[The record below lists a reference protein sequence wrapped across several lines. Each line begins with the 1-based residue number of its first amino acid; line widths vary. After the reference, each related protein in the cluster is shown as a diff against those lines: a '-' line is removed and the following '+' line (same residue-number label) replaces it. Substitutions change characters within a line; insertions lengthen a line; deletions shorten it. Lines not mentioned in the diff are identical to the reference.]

1 MINQQLRIRR
11 HAPPAKSRLLS
22 AVMTYLPD
30 AWFSPSS
37 KELVSLYRLRYKMA
51 LDERKYDSALIFLN
65 KVLEVEPLNLE
76 AKLSKAEL
84 YHRHLNDYGSAVEN
98 YNKVIRLSQ
107 QTPASAVH
115 LKARE
120 SLSELMEMLS

>member
-1 MINQQLRIRR
+1 MVSNQLRIRR
-11 HAPPAKSRLLS
+11 VAPPAKSRFIS
-22 AVMTYLPD
+22 AVMTCLPD

-37 KELVSLYRLRYKMA
+37 TELVSLYRLRYKMA

-65 KVLEVEPLNLE
+65 KILEVEPLNLE

-98 YNKVIRLSQ
+98 YNKVIRLSSQ
-107 QTPASAVH
+107 KSSPQIQIR
-115 LKARE
+115 ARE